1 MKKLYSIISICLFSV
16 ILASCGDNKI
26 DSTDFENNLAWS
38 SKSPT
43 GISWFEAADYCD
55 NLTEREKSDWRLPTI
70 DEIRTL
76 IQNCPATMTGGL
88 CTVTDECLSSWCRNE
103 ECFYN
108 LCDYSEDGR
117 YSKLGDAGNNDY
129 FFWSSSPYSSEYY
142 SSEYAWVIWFAS
154 TNVSTFLKS
163 EKWGYTRC
171 VRSQCDN
178 GYFWN
183 NGKCE
188 TAPTR
193 TADCTG
199 LPANASWNSV
209 SSITQTWN
217 GSDWVPATIGNYN
230 EETSEIKCRFRCD
243 HGYGWNGEICEK
255 TYTDLI
261 TGLMWSPISFDS
273 MDWYYAM
280 DYCDNLSLFGYNDW
294 HLPTISELR
303 TLIRNCSNTETG
315 GECGVTDTC
324 LSFEEC
330 FNDACGGCYEA
341 DYLGKYSKLDE
352 NRPLWSSS
360 TQSDDADFA
369 WYVYFRYP
377 LIDRDYKSGNIPVRC
392 VRSE

>member
-1 MKKLYSIISICLFSV
+1 MKNLYLLITICLFSV
-16 ILASCGDNKI
+16 IFESCRDKI

-70 DEIRTL
+70 DELRNL
-76 IQNCPATMTGGL
+76 IQSCQETIPGGSCAVSETCAGGYCL
-88 CTVTDECLSSWCRNE
+88 DESCQACSPELNGS
-103 ECFYN
+103 
-108 LCDYSEDGR
+108 
-117 YSKLGDAGNNDY
+117 YSKLGDTNQLWSATSLSNNDLAAWY
-129 FFWSSSPYSSEYY
+129 IDFSNAGIYLDEKENYR
-142 SSEYAWVIWFAS
+142 YA
-154 TNVSTFLKS
+154 
-163 EKWGYTRC
+163 RC

-209 SSITQTWN
+209 SKITQTWN
-217 GSDWVPATIGNYN
+217 GSDWIPATNGNYN
-230 EETSEIKCRFRCD
+230 EEASETKCRFRCD
-243 HGYGWNGEICEK
+243 YGYGWNGEICEK
-255 TYTDLI
+255 TYTDPS
-261 TGLMWSPISFDS
+261 TGLMWSPRSVDS

-303 TLIRNCSNTETG
+303 TLILNCPNTETG
-315 GECGVTDTC
+315 GECRVTDTC
-324 LSFEEC
+324 LEC
-330 FNDACGGCYEA
+330 YNDACDGCYEYS
-341 DYLGKYSKLDE
+341 DSGKYSKLDDW
-352 NRPLWSSS
+352 RPLWSS
-360 TQSDDADFA
+360 TPQSDDADFA
-369 WYVYFRYP
+369 WVVYFRDARMRESDKS
-377 LIDRDYKSGNIPVRC
+377 LDYFVRC
-392 VRSE
+392 VRK